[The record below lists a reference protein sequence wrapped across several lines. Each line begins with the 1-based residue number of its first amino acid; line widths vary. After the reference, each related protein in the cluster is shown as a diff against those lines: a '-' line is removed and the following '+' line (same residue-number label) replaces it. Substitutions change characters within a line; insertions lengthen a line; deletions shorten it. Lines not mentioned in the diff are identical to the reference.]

1 MFNFK
6 AIFHIIGI
14 LLILNGFFMASIL
27 PISWYTNST
36 DFNSLLFS
44 SGISINFGV
53 VIWWLTRKVKKEL
66 SKRDGYIIVTLG
78 WLVMGASGSLPF
90 LLSGSIDSISSAFF
104 ETMSGYT
111 TTGASIIEN
120 IESLSPGIMLWRSM
134 TQWIGGMG
142 IIVLTV
148 AILPLLGVG
157 GMELFAA
164 ESPGP
169 ASTKI
174 HSKITD
180 TAKRLWVIYVLIT
193 AIEVIF
199 LKFAGMSWLD
209 ALNHSFTTISTG
221 GFSTRNT
228 SIAAFNNPLI
238 EYIITGF
245 MMIGGINFTIIY
257 FLCKLSFKKA
267 YENEEFR
274 VYIGIIFSFVLLI
287 CLTLIISMDKFTEE
301 AFRLSIF
308 QVTSIVTTT
317 GFATSNY
324 AAWTPFAYMLIV
336 FLMFVGG
343 SAGSTA
349 GGVKVARHLI
359 ILKNAYIEFKR
370 LLHPRGII
378 PVRINNQTVDSKN
391 VYNVLAFFF
400 IYLLVF
406 ILGALVISA
415 FGYDIMTS
423 AGASIACLGNIG
435 PGFGGVDPSHSFA
448 FFNDGV
454 QLFLSFLMLLGRLE
468 LFTVLIL
475 MTPAF
480 WYNV

>member
-1 MFNFK
+1 M
-6 AIFHIIGI
+6 
-14 LLILNGFFMASIL
+14 
-27 PISWYTNST
+27 T
-36 DFNSLLFS
+36 
-44 SGISINFGV
+44 
-53 VIWWLTRKVKKEL
+53 
-66 SKRDGYIIVTLG
+66 
-78 WLVMGASGSLPF
+78 
-90 LLSGSIDSISSAFF
+90 SAFF

-120 IESLSPGIMLWRSM
+120 IESLPTGIMLWRST

-180 TAKRLWVIYVLIT
+180 TAKRLWVIYVFIT

-221 GFSTRNT
+221 GFSTRNA
-228 SIAAFNNPLI
+228 SIAAFNSPLI

-267 YENEEFR
+267 IENEEFR
-274 VYIGIIFSFVLLI
+274 VYLGIIFSFVLLI
-287 CLTLIISMDKFTEE
+287 CVTLIMTMDKFTEE

-359 ILKNAYIEFKR
+359 ILKNAYAEFKR

-400 IYLLVF
+400 IYLLTF

-415 FGYDIMTS
+415 FGYDIVTS

-448 FFNDGV
+448 FFSDGV
-454 QLFLSFLMLLGRLE
+454 QVFLSFLMLLGRLE

>member
-1 MFNFK
+1 
-6 AIFHIIGI
+6 
-14 LLILNGFFMASIL
+14 MASIL

>member
-53 VIWWLTRKVKKEL
+53 VIWWLTRKLKKEL